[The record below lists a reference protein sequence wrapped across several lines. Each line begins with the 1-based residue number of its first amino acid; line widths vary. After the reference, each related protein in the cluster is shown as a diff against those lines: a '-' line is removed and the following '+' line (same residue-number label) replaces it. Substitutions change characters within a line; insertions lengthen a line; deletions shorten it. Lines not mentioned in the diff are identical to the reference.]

1 MANKKLVLIT
11 SDFPFGKG
19 ETFLETEVPFLAQ
32 MFETI
37 LIVSSNDTST
47 EQRTLPS
54 NCIAIRCNA
63 VPTRFLKIKSFRHL
77 FSSNFWKEIGIIQH
91 IYKQH
96 LSFPILKTMLISLE
110 RASVF
115 AKCLQQQKLDLSTT
129 VFYSYWCEDTALGL
143 ALLNKKRGIKA
154 ISRMHRWDIY
164 FEESSIR
171 YLPFRHII
179 YNNLKKIISISN
191 DGIDYAIQKWQVD
204 AKKITLSRLG
214 ILPQNKIITKSHSNF
229 TIFSCS
235 NVIPVKR
242 VHLIAEALQHIQ
254 HIPIRWVHFGDG
266 SEFVHL
272 QKQVQTLPPN
282 IEVSLRGRVANSEI
296 YRAFATEQP
305 HLFINVSSS
314 EGVPVSIMEA
324 MSFGVPVL
332 ATNVG
337 GNSEIVNTQNG
348 NLLHS
353 NPSATTI
360 ADEIKRFCSMTQ
372 ESYNQYAENAY
383 QTWKSEYN
391 AEKNYTA
398 FGEVL
403 RGM

>member
-1 MANKKLVLIT
+1 
-11 SDFPFGKG
+11 
-19 ETFLETEVPFLAQ
+19 
-32 MFETI
+32 
-37 LIVSSNDTST
+37 
-47 EQRTLPS
+47 
-54 NCIAIRCNA
+54 
-63 VPTRFLKIKSFRHL
+63 
-77 FSSNFWKEIGIIQH
+77 
-91 IYKQH
+91 
-96 LSFPILKTMLISLE
+96 MLISME
-110 RASVF
+110 RASIF
-115 AKCLQQQKLDLSTT
+115 AKCISKHELDLSTT
-129 VFYSYWCEDTALGL
+129 VFYSYWCDDTALAL

-154 ISRMHRWDIY
+154 ISRMHRWDVY
-164 FEESSIR
+164 FNVHAIN
-171 YLPFRHII
+171 YLPFRHLIAQ
-179 YNNLKKIISISN
+179 YVQLFAISKQ
-191 DGIDYAIQKWQVD
+191 GIQT
-204 AKKITLSRLG
+204 AKEVWKVQQLVQLARLG
-214 ILPQNKIITKSHSNF
+214 TNPTFKIEQRTSKMF

-235 NVIPVKR
+235 NVIPLKR

-266 SEFVHL
+266 SEL
-272 QKQVQTLPPN
+272 AQLKKQVQTLPPN
-282 IEVSLRGRVANSEI
+282 IEVALRGRVANSEI
-296 YRAFATEQP
+296 YSAFATEQP

-348 NLLHS
+348 CLLHS
-353 NPSATTI
+353 NPSSTTI

-372 ESYNQYAENAY
+372 ETYNQYAENAY